1 MKVTLL
7 NLAGNLT
14 EEIYKIKCKDCDCFV
29 QYKSFKVSCFWYC

>member
-29 QYKSFKVSCFWYC
+29 QYKSFKVSCF